1 MRTLNVLLLTC
12 WLGLVVVGCA
22 PKIPYTGKT
31 VDKFVGKVTHNGKPV
46 SFPAD
51 QTVQMSLFHESGEQ
65 FGIPIKEDGTFDI
78 GWMPVGKYSV
88 MLERRQD
95 AKKQDAKKQGPGIS
109 RYDVPGGLTIE
120 EDKTDYVI
128 ELGKGFK
135 L

>member
-1 MRTLNVLLLTC
+1 MRTINGLLLIL

-46 SFPAD
+46 NFPAD
-51 QTVQMSLFHESGEQ
+51 EKAEITVFHESGQQ

-78 GWMPVGKYSV
+78 GWMPVGKYAA
-88 MLERRQD
+88 MLERQQGAVKR
-95 AKKQDAKKQGPGIS
+95 GPGIS
-109 RYDVPGGLTIE
+109 RYSLPDGFTIE
-120 EDKTDYVI
+120 DGKTEYVI

-135 L
+135 P